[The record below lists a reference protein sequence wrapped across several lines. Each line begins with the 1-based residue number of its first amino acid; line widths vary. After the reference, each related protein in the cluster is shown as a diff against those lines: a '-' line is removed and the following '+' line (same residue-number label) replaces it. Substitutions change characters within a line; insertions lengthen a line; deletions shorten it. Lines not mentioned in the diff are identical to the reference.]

1 MDLEKVRIKKFEEMT
16 KRNREQF
23 LILLLMGFSCFI
35 TMEDAD
41 VARVVAHV
49 LNLHTQALHLFE
61 EKKSA

>member
-41 VARVVAHV
+41 VARTFDSH
-49 LNLHTQALHLFE
+49 
-61 EKKSA
+61 

>member
-23 LILLLMGFSCFI
+23 LILHLLGFSYFI
-35 TMEDAD
+35 TMEDAAD

-49 LNLHTQALHLFE
+49 LNYHKRCCTFL
-61 EKKSA
+61 KKSA